1 MSIKH
6 KLVIAVTLILA
17 LLSIAQEWQQLHSMQ
32 HNVTDNIQHQ
42 AKQLSTTAATELSAW
57 FDGKLRALHS
67 VTDKTP
73 ANKEFQLE
81 LYQAQKAAGFSSVYY
96 GNEQGQMVAGD
107 PNYEIP
113 YGYDP
118 RVRLWYMGAQQHSP
132 YFSQPYTGTDGTMVM
147 TIAIKSPTGVYA
159 ADLPLNVMSTQMKAL
174 SNAEVQAFII
184 ADDGTLLVYPDSK
197 WLEHNMSELDK
208 TLTDK
213 QLKKQGKLVNATINK
228 RAVLLNF
235 TPIPDTHWLIALS
248 FDKSKEFA
256 QVHEQLMGSIQNTAI
271 MFIVVAIVIY
281 SLISISFRPLK
292 QLEQAIKN
300 LGQGEADLT
309 QRLNLKRRDEI
320 GKLGANVD
328 IFLSRLHQLL
338 LGVKRDSNELAQ
350 HVEKVTHYANQSTQS
365 VVQQRQQISAM
376 ADSFNEITESARHVA
391 DNAEQTNTRV
401 QQSQRSCESGKE
413 VIRQNQQQ
421 ILQLVDQLETNA
433 RSMGALKQS
442 SQKITDILSIIQ
454 GIAEQTNLLALN
466 AAIEAARAG
475 EHGRG
480 FAVVADEVRNL
491 SKRTHE
497 STEQIQTVLNELQQH
512 TNQAVSAMQQS
523 REQAQ
528 CNVEQANAA
537 TAALDEINHT
547 IETILD
553 MANQI
558 SSAAEQ
564 QHQATQN
571 VRDNSQQLEQT
582 CEKLQKD
589 ANNNEH
595 QAKGLHQITERLNS
609 EIAQFIL

>member
-17 LLSIAQEWQQLHSMQ
+17 LLSITQEWQQLQSMQ
-32 HNVTDNIQHQ
+32 HNVTANIQHQ

-57 FDGKLRALHS
+57 LSDKLRALQS

-96 GNEQGQMVAGD
+96 GNEKGQMIAGD

-132 YFSQPYTGTDGTMVM
+132 YFSQPYTGTDGNMVM

-159 ADLPLNVMSTQMKAL
+159 ADLPLKVMGTQMKAL
-174 SNAEVQAFII
+174 SNSEVQAFII
-184 ADDGTLLVYPDSK
+184 ADDGTLLVYPDNK
-197 WLEHNMSELDK
+197 LLEHNISELDK
-208 TLTDK
+208 TLTAK
-213 QLKKQGKLVNATINK
+213 QIKEQHKLINATINK
-228 RAVLLNF
+228 RPVLLNF
-235 TPIPDTHWLIALS
+235 THIPHTHWLIALS
-248 FDKSKEFA
+248 FDKNKEFA
-256 QVHEQLMGSIQNTAI
+256 QVHEQLISSIQNTAI
-271 MFIVVAIVIY
+271 MFIVVALVIY

-292 QLEQAIKN
+292 QLEAAIHN
-300 LGQGEADLT
+300 LGQGDADLT

-320 GKLGANVD
+320 GKLGDCVD
-328 IFLSRLHQLL
+328 VFLERLHQLL
-338 LGVKRDSNELAQ
+338 LGVKNDSGALAQ

-365 VVQQRQQISAM
+365 VIHQRQQISAM

-391 DNAEQTNTRV
+391 DNAEHTNTSV
-401 QQSQRSCESGKE
+401 QQSQLSCESGKE

-421 ILQLVDQLETNA
+421 ILQLVEQLEANA
-433 RSMGALKQS
+433 SSMSALKQS
-442 SQKITDILSIIQ
+442 NQKITDILSIIQ

-497 STEQIQTVLNELQQH
+497 STEQIQIVLNELQQH
-512 TNQAVSAMQQS
+512 TNQAVNAMQQS

-528 CNVEQANAA
+528 SNVEQANAA
-537 TAALDEINHT
+537 TAALDEINQT

-571 VRDNSQQLEQT
+571 VRDNSQRLEQT
-582 CEKLQKD
+582 CQKLQTD
-589 ANNNEH
+589 ADNNEH
-595 QAKGLHQITERLNS
+595 QAKDLHRITKRLNA
-609 EIAQFIL
+609 EVAQFIL

>member
-17 LLSIAQEWQQLHSMQ
+17 LLSIAQAWQQLQNMQ
-32 HNVTDNIQHQ
+32 RNVTENIQHQ
-42 AKQLSTTAATELSAW
+42 AKQLSTTAATQLSIW
-57 FDGKLRALHS
+57 LDDKLSTLKS

-118 RVRLWYMGAQQHSP
+118 RVRIWYMGAQQQSP

-147 TIAIKSPTGVYA
+147 SISIKSPTGVYA
-159 ADLPLNVMSTQMKAL
+159 ADLPLTVMSTQMKAL
-174 SNAEVQAFII
+174 SNSEVQAFII
-184 ADDGTLLVYPDSK
+184 ADDGTLLVYPDNK
-197 WLEHNMSELDK
+197 WLEHNISELDK

-213 QLKKQGKLVNATINK
+213 QLKKQNELIKATIDKRPVLVN
-228 RAVLLNF
+228 F
-235 TPIPDTHWLIALS
+235 THIPNTHWSIALS
-248 FDKSKEFA
+248 FDKNKAFA
-256 QVHEQLMGSIQNTAI
+256 QVHQQLISSIQNTTI
-271 MFIVVAIVIY
+271 MFVVVALVLY

-292 QLEQAIKN
+292 QLEAAIN
-300 LGQGEADLT
+300 ELGQGEADLT
-309 QRLNLKRRDEI
+309 ARLNLKRRDEI
-320 GKLGANVD
+320 GRLGTSVD
-328 IFLSRLHQLL
+328 IFLERLHQLL
-338 LGVKRDSNELAQ
+338 LGVKRDSNALAQ
-350 HVEKVTHYANQSTQS
+350 HVQEVTHYASQSTQS
-365 VVQQRQQISAM
+365 VVHQRQQISAM

-391 DNAEQTNTRV
+391 DNAEQTNVSV
-401 QQSQRSCESGKE
+401 QSSQASCESGKQ
-413 VIRQNQQQ
+413 VIEQNQQQ
-421 ILQLVDQLETNA
+421 ILQLVEQLEANA
-433 RSMGALKQS
+433 SSMGALKQS
-442 SQKITDILSIIQ
+442 SQKITVILSIIQ

-491 SKRTHE
+491 SRRTHE
-497 STEQIQTVLNELQQH
+497 STEQIQGVLNELQQH
-512 TNQAVSAMQQS
+512 TNQAVNAMQQS
-523 REQAQ
+523 REQARR
-528 CNVEQANAA
+528 NVEQANAA
-537 TAALDEINHT
+537 TAALDEINQT
-547 IETILD
+547 IETIFD

-564 QHQATQN
+564 QHQATQS
-571 VRDNSQQLEQT
+571 VRDNSQVIEQT

-589 ANNNEH
+589 ADNNEH
-595 QAKGLHQITERLNS
+595 QAKELHRITERLNG
-609 EIAQFIL
+609 EVAQFIL